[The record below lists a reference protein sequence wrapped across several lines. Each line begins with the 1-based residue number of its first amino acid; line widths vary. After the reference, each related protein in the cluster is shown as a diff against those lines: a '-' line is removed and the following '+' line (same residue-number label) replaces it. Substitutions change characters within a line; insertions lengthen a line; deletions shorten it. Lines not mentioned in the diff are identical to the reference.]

1 MGVGDESVPGLAQRR
16 MHKEEAT
23 RTNFILGG
31 SNKRKILSNP
41 ERPGLPNTKLSP

>member
-23 RTNFILGG
+23 RTNFISGFLRELAALA
-31 SNKRKILSNP
+31 SRAYC
-41 ERPGLPNTKLSP
+41 ERIAHR